1 MTRQPALSQ
10 ARIDETRVRQGL
22 VLLGVIQ
29 LVLGIFL
36 AVAPGEFVDT
46 IAPYGD
52 AEHHFLRD
60 IATFYLAMGAVL
72 LLAVERISWRVPVLV
87 FVTLQYALHT
97 INHLIDIGDT
107 DPGWL
112 GPFNFLS
119 LLFLTFVSGY
129 LLSAAARGAR

>member
-1 MTRQPALSQ
+1 M
-10 ARIDETRVRQGL
+10 RQGL

-29 LVLGIFL
+29 LVLGVFL
-36 AVAPGEFVDT
+36 AVAPGQFVDT

-60 IATFYLAMGAVL
+60 ISTFYLAMGAVL
-72 LLAVERISWRVPVLV
+72 LLAVERVSWRVPVLV
-87 FVTLQYALHT
+87 LVTLQYAIHS
-97 INHLIDIGDT
+97 INHLIDIGGT